1 MNLNHLMNLKK
12 QKNVTEYS
20 DSKLKL
26 DEKIF
31 NAKFFVLKGTVL
43 YKEMTLISSD
53 LSVNFIE
60 KDTELIILS
69 EPAEKTIAQ
78 NELLDFLE
86 NYQRTLEEAINK
98 SVKYVHIVSNPKWYG
113 LLQDIIEKY
122 NVPVF
127 LTQNCFDFLKSHV
140 NQEKSSIIDD
150 YIYPSEFRFYSNKI
164 NRKLLIDLTLYDS
177 EQGKYGLNLNNL
189 LRSYK
194 GFDEVTLYVNAGSTI
209 PDFELENFKIVYK
222 EFESEYLVD
231 DST

>member
-1 MNLNHLMNLKK
+1 MTIYKEYLSINILVILMNLNHLMNLKK

-60 KDTELIILS
+60 KDTELLILS

-86 NYQRTLEEAINK
+86 NYQRTLEEAVNK
-98 SVKYVHIVSNPKWYG
+98 NVKYVHVEIG
-113 LLQDIIEKY
+113 RA
-122 NVPVF
+122 
-127 LTQNCFDFLKSHV
+127 HV
-140 NQEKSSIIDD
+140 
-150 YIYPSEFRFYSNKI
+150 
-164 NRKLLIDLTLYDS
+164 
-177 EQGKYGLNLNNL
+177 
-189 LRSYK
+189 
-194 GFDEVTLYVNAGSTI
+194 
-209 PDFELENFKIVYK
+209 
-222 EFESEYLVD
+222 
-231 DST
+231 